1 MKKKKIFLYSAI
13 TLIALI
19 LIFLVLRFQ
28 IPATQKRV
36 VVFAVWL
43 GAEIY
48 LWYRVVTTFNFFK
61 NYKQKKRRIKLVEIL
76 ISILYWM
83 PAFLIA
89 ISFLTLARNSIH
101 EINTTVYLT
110 VMGASVIQYII
121 KFIIVCILIACD
133 IFYSFYIFLKRK
145 KGGIAPRWRTALLK
159 CALCIYLIGLGLM
172 GYGML
177 FVSESFQVRETTLST
192 SDPDL
197 QENPLKIVL
206 ISDLHLATWRSQEPI
221 QEVVNIIN
229 QLEPELLFITGD
241 IVQFTSK
248 ELDPYMPILSQLKAQ
263 RGIYSV
269 LGNHDYGTYA
279 RFDSEKERKADVERL
294 VELQRKMGWTV
305 LNNENVRIQRDGEE
319 HDWVIAGIEFYCPTK
334 LFINAGDIEQTYEG
348 IQPDDRVLLL
358 SHSPEIWDTIKKR
371 NLPAVLTVSGH
382 THGMQ
387 IGYYGEKHRWS
398 PAKILYK
405 YWGGL
410 YENPNKKASYLYVNV
425 GLASIGFPARLG
437 VYPEITVI
445 TLQ

>member
-19 LIFLVLRFQ
+19 LLFLILRFQ
-28 IPATQKRV
+28 IPAVQKRII
-36 VVFAVWL
+36 VFAVWL

-61 NYKQKKRRIKLVEIL
+61 NYKQKKKRVKLIEIL

-89 ISFLTLARNSIH
+89 FSLLKLARNTIH
-101 EINTTVYLT
+101 DINTTVYIT
-110 VMGASVIQYII
+110 IMGASVIQYII
-121 KFIIVCILIACD
+121 KFVIVSLLIPCD
-133 IFYSFYIFLKRK
+133 IIYSFYIFKKRK

-159 CALCIYLIGLGLM
+159 WALFIYFIGLGLM

-177 FVSESFQVRETTLST
+177 FVAESFQVRETTLTT

-197 QENPLKIVL
+197 QKNPLKIVL
-206 ISDLHLATWRSQEPI
+206 ISDLHLATWRSQKPI
-221 QEVVNIIN
+221 QEVVNTIN
-229 QLEPELLFITGD
+229 QLDPELIFITGD
-241 IVQFTSK
+241 LVHFTSN
-248 ELDPYMPILSQLKAQ
+248 ELDPYISILSELKAKG
-263 RGIYSV
+263 GIYSV

-279 RFDSEKERKADVERL
+279 RFDSEKERLADVERL
-294 VELQRKMGWTV
+294 VELQRQMGWTV

-319 HDWVIAGIEFYCPTK
+319 RDWVIAGIEFFTPTQH
-334 LFINAGDIEQTYEG
+334 FINEGDIDKTYEG
-348 IQPDDRVLLL
+348 IQPDDRVILL
-358 SHSPEIWDTIKKR
+358 SHSPEVWGSIKGR
-371 NLPAVLTVSGH
+371 DLPALLTVSGH
-382 THGMQ
+382 THGLQ
-387 IGYYGEKHRWS
+387 IGYYGKKHKWS

-410 YENPNKKASYLYVNV
+410 YEDPTKKPSYLYVNV

-445 TLQ
+445 TLK